1 MKIKA
6 FISLMMSW
14 ISPVPLVGSYYPV
27 LRLCLF
33 IVFVQ
38 EYMLYIML
46 DETIWELEVYQVPIS
61 TYKYLRYII
70 VFAVYLLFSK
80 DWKSLSQM
88 FLIITL
94 YFKN

>member
-38 EYMLYIML
+38 EYMLFIML
-46 DETIWELEVYQVPIS
+46 YETLEEMQIYQVPIP
-61 TYKYLRYII
+61 TDKFLRYII
-70 VFAVYLLFSK
+70 VFAIYLLFSK

-88 FLIITL
+88 FLIIKL
-94 YFKN
+94 YFKD